1 LAAKS
6 VPSVWKRES
15 FGSKSL
21 PTVWGCFVWSYE
33 YVRMEDIDERVF
45 VLIAERALIAERV
58 LSDEPVLLFMSFFAV
73 NDASSIF
80 FVF

>member
-1 LAAKS
+1 
-6 VPSVWKRES
+6 
-15 FGSKSL
+15 
-21 PTVWGCFVWSYE
+21 
-33 YVRMEDIDERVF
+33 MEDIDERVF